1 MRELF
6 LLETKVYDRKW
17 QREYTLLYNRGLY
30 THTPPPLT
38 CTPCQRDEPQAQR
51 SHQASLHPAHHL
63 RIITGAGSN
72 PAAEGSPLK
81 DHHHCSSKIPT
92 QKMPTAER
100 GQITTYSV
108 RLQSKKQI
116 QGSKSTPNPSTI
128 IFQANLQLH
137 GFRLDRNWNSPCSSL
152 FIRHYAGIQ
161 HEKKRK

>member
-1 MRELF
+1 MLSHQVTRR
-6 LLETKVYDRKW
+6 LLDDVQHLSRWGVVCSRKRSAPLPCESFSYLR
-17 QREYTLLYNRGLY
+17 QRSMIGNGNGNTRYCTVEGYTL
-30 THTPPPLT
+30 THPPLT

-100 GQITTYSV
+100 GQTHTTSDQ
-108 RLQSKKQI
+108 R
-116 QGSKSTPNPSTI
+116 
-128 IFQANLQLH
+128 
-137 GFRLDRNWNSPCSSL
+137 
-152 FIRHYAGIQ
+152 
-161 HEKKRK
+161 